1 MLVDIV
7 EAQGQQFRLTVR
19 KDSATIKLAQ
29 NVDVSLREKAIA
41 FFLEIAEKHKGTPH
55 TLRGSTNKFQLGIKL
70 MNDARTQC
78 YHYEGTLA
86 A

>member
-1 MLVDIV
+1 MLIDIV
-7 EAQGQQFRLTVR
+7 EAQGQQHRLTVR
-19 KDSATIKLAQ
+19 KDSATIKLAR
-29 NVDVSLREKAIA
+29 DTCPSIREKAIA
-41 FFLEIAEKHKGTPH
+41 FFRDIAEKHKGTAH
-55 TLRGSTNKFQLGIKL
+55 TLRGSTNKVQLGIKL